1 MSKKL
6 TKYHND
12 TLCGII
18 YIPPENTRYSMND
31 PFSEIQLELDVLK
44 CDCSNILLFGDFNA
58 RTGHQ
63 NVFIEGDNFLLQEL
77 DLEAWSLNTI
87 LNGHISKIIV

>member
-18 YIPPENTRYSMND
+18 YISPENTRYSMND

-44 CDCSNILLFGDFNA
+44 CDCSNFLFFGDFNA

-63 NVFIEGDNFLLQEL
+63 NEFIEGDNFLLQL
-77 DLEAWSLNTI
+77 MITY
-87 LNGHISKIIV
+87 